1 MPVLTAALFSI
12 ARTWKQ
18 LKCPSTEEQIE
29 NMWHIYIMEYDSAMK
44 MNEIGSFIEMQVDLE
59 SVKHS
64 EISQKEK
71 NNCCILIHVC
81 RI

>member
-1 MPVLTAALFSI
+1 
-12 ARTWKQ
+12 
-18 LKCPSTEEQIE
+18 
-29 NMWHIYIMEYDSAMK
+29 MEYDSAMK

-64 EISQKEK
+64 EVSQKEK